1 MGRALGNIAGA
12 VAPIVAGYYGGPAG
26 LFGLGTTGSAIA
38 AGALTG
44 AGIAGLRG
52 DDMLMGAVGGG
63 LGGYGGGAMAGANT
77 AAKAAAEQSLGSG
90 TLNAQRAA
98 MAGYTGPTS
107 MMQSAGLGGASGA
120 GVNTIGAGTPVGL
133 SSAPS
138 GALGSGT
145 MPQANLDLS
154 KAGGYQYN
162 ANEIAGQGIGR
173 AQDFSSGMMG
183 NLKSTAIPEAQF
195 GKDYGF
201 SDVARELGGG
211 DATKGYMKAGIT
223 ALPVVAAGLTPE
235 YETFEDVM
243 SEDVYDPNSQLN
255 LNMDTGIREA
265 MQKDSGLRL
274 YGGGGTVSPNRSNP
288 GRLNFGMAKALN
300 NMQVTNNNTGAAVN
314 TAGMTPDEI
323 FKRYYRN
330 KNKFSGPKFE
340 EGGGV
345 IGVSSSPGLPIA
357 GATMGGGMA
366 ESVSETMATPGGFDT
381 FESMVASGI
390 DPANAAAMFGMDT
403 DPYLDTGP
411 GMTYTSPPRTSPIR
425 GGISELPPPPSM
437 FTPTPD
443 FDDDYRGGYMTP
455 SRMKSVGMEPG
466 YSGRTRRYERLPMS
480 TGGYL
485 NGGTLKGDG
494 MSDDVPAMIDG
505 TQKAALSQGEFV
517 VPADVV
523 SHLGNGSSDAGSKQ
537 LYGMMDKIRKART
550 GTKKQGKEI
559 NPERFMPS

>member
-1 MGRALGNIAGA
+1 MGRAIGNIAGA
-12 VAPIVAGYYGGPAG
+12 VAPIAAGYFAPQT
-26 LFGLGTTGSAIA
+26 LFGLGATGSAIA

-52 DDMLMGAVGGG
+52 DDMLMGALGGG
-63 LGGYGGGAMAGANT
+63 IGGYGGAGFRT
-77 AAKAAAEQSLGSG
+77 AADATKAV
-90 TLNAQRAA
+90 
-98 MAGYTGPTS
+98 
-107 MMQSAGLGGASGA
+107 ASGA
-120 GVNTIGAGTPVGL
+120 GGGTNAGYNSMMNNPALTTPGYTAPQFVKGGIGDFAYTGQGLNTATG
-133 SSAPS
+133 
-138 GALGSGT
+138 
-145 MPQANLDLS
+145 
-154 KAGGYQYN
+154 GGYD
-162 ANEIAGQGIGR
+162 ALTGIG
-173 AQDFSSGMMG
+173 GG
-183 NLKSTAIPEAQF
+183 INPTAMQSASAGLDSAKAVFNDPSAFI
-195 GKDYGF
+195 DN
-201 SDVARELGGG
+201 LGGG
-211 DATKGYMKAGIT
+211 DTVAGYGKL
-223 ALPVVAAGLTPE
+223 ALTSAPVVGAALEPE

-255 LNMDTGIREA
+255 LNMDTGIKEA
-265 MQKDSGLRL
+265 LEKDSGLRL
-274 YGGGGTVSPNRSNP
+274 Y
-288 GRLNFGMAKALN
+288 A
-300 NMQVTNNNTGAAVN
+300 
-314 TAGMTPDEI
+314 
-323 FKRYYRN
+323 
-330 KNKFSGPKFE
+330 

-345 IGVSSSPGLPIA
+345 TGISSSPGLPIA

-366 ESVSETMATPGGFDT
+366 ESVSETMTTPGGFDT
-381 FESMVASGI
+381 FESMVASGV

-437 FTPTPD
+437 FTPTPE
-443 FDDDYRGGYMTP
+443 FDDDYTGGYMTP

-466 YSGRTRRYERLPMS
+466 YSGRTRRYERLPMA

-517 VPADVV
+517 IPADVV

>member
-12 VAPIVAGYYGGPAG
+12 VAPIAAGYFGGPAG
-26 LFGLGTTGSAIA
+26 LFGLGATGSAIA

-63 LGGYGGGAMAGANT
+63 LGGYGGGNLQAAFNPTT
-77 AAKAAAEQSLGSG
+77 AAVPQGSTTAVMNKELMSPFTTPAPNAVGGNLGMFSNPAAVSPAATQGITGLQGS
-90 TLNAQRAA
+90 
-98 MAGYTGPTS
+98 MGPNMS
-107 MMQSAGLGGASGA
+107 QI
-120 GVNTIGAGTPVGL
+120 NKL
-133 SSAPS
+133 SSVP
-138 GALGSGT
+138 
-145 MPQANLDLS
+145 
-154 KAGGYQYN
+154 
-162 ANEIAGQGIGR
+162 GQLNPNK
-173 AQDFSSGMMG
+173 FSSG
-183 NLKSTAIPEAQF
+183 LSTGGGYVPSPNEIIPPAELNTMD
-195 GKDYGF
+195 KF
-201 SDVARELGGG
+201 SAGIERLGGG
-211 DATKGYMKAGIT
+211 DKVAGYGKLALT
-223 ALPVVAAGLTPE
+223 AAPVVGAGLTPE

-243 SEDVYDPNSQLN
+243 SKDVYDPNSQLN

-274 YGGGGTVSPNRSNP
+274 YGGGGTVSPNSSSP
-288 GRLNFGMAKALN
+288 GRIGGMGGFSAMGNALN
-300 NMQVTNNNTGAAVN
+300 NMQVTNNNTGAMVD
-314 TAGMTPDEI
+314 TAGMSPDEI

-330 KNKFSGPKFE
+330 KNKFSGSKFAE
-340 EGGGV
+340 GGDVGGGV
-345 IGVSSSPGLPIA
+345 TGAGLAPGTPVA
-357 GATMGGGMA
+357 GAIGGSG
-366 ESVSETMATPGGFDT
+366 TMAAPGGFDT
-381 FESMVASGI
+381 FESMVASGV

-403 DPYLDTGP
+403 SPYLDTGP
-411 GMTYTSPPRTSPIR
+411 GMTFTGTSRTSPIR

-437 FTPTPD
+437 FTPTSD
-443 FDDDYRGGYMTP
+443 FDYEEYKGGYMEPLGGKT
-455 SRMKSVGMEPG
+455 SVGMDPG
-466 YSGRTRRYERLPMS
+466 YSGRSRRYERIPMA

-505 TQKAALSQGEFV
+505 SQKAALSQGEFV

-550 GTKKQGKEI
+550 GTEKQGKQI

>member
-1 MGRALGNIAGA
+1 MGALG
-12 VAPIVAGYYGGPAG
+12 GG
-26 LFGLGTTGSAIA
+26 I
-38 AGALTG
+38 
-44 AGIAGLRG
+44 
-52 DDMLMGAVGGG
+52 
-63 LGGYGGGAMAGANT
+63 GGYGGAGFRT
-77 AAKAAAEQSLGSG
+77 AADATKAV
-90 TLNAQRAA
+90 
-98 MAGYTGPTS
+98 
-107 MMQSAGLGGASGA
+107 ASGA
-120 GVNTIGAGTPVGL
+120 GGGTNAGYNSMMNNPALTTPGYTAPIAPQFVKGGIGDFAYTGQGLNTATG
-133 SSAPS
+133 
-138 GALGSGT
+138 
-145 MPQANLDLS
+145 
-154 KAGGYQYN
+154 GGYD
-162 ANEIAGQGIGR
+162 ALTGIG
-173 AQDFSSGMMG
+173 GG
-183 NLKSTAIPEAQF
+183 INPTAMQSASAGLDSAKAVFNDPSAFI
-195 GKDYGF
+195 DN
-201 SDVARELGGG
+201 LGGG
-211 DATKGYMKAGIT
+211 DTVAGYGKL
-223 ALPVVAAGLTPE
+223 ALTSAPVVGAALEPE

-255 LNMDTGIREA
+255 LNMDTGIKEA
-265 MQKDSGLRL
+265 LEKDSGLRL
-274 YGGGGTVSPNRSNP
+274 Y
-288 GRLNFGMAKALN
+288 A
-300 NMQVTNNNTGAAVN
+300 
-314 TAGMTPDEI
+314 
-323 FKRYYRN
+323 
-330 KNKFSGPKFE
+330 

-345 IGVSSSPGLPIA
+345 TGISSSPGLPIA
-357 GATMGGGMA
+357 GATMGGGMT
-366 ESVSETMATPGGFDT
+366 ESVSETMAAPGGFDT

-437 FTPTPD
+437 FTPTPE
-443 FDDDYRGGYMTP
+443 FDDEYTGGYMTP

-466 YSGRTRRYERLPMS
+466 YSGRTRRYERLPMA

-517 VPADVV
+517 IPADVV

>member
-1 MGRALGNIAGA
+1 MGRALGAIAPIAAGA
-12 VAPIVAGYYGGPAG
+12 IFPNFGTTALGG
-26 LFGLGTTGSAIA
+26 LFGSGIA

-44 AGIAGLRG
+44 AGIAALTG
-52 DDMLMGAVGGG
+52 DDPLMGAIGGG

-77 AAKAAAEQSLGSG
+77 AAKEAAQG
-90 TLNAQRAA
+90 TLTDAAFNKTIQNQAMQQAGAGINSGITGTTGELGANMGQTISQSGRAFPNI
-98 MAGYTGPTS
+98 GTT
-107 MMQSAGLGGASGA
+107 GASQGA
-120 GVNTIGAGTPVGL
+120 TIGQSYRP
-133 SSAPS
+133 
-138 GALGSGT
+138 
-145 MPQANLDLS
+145 
-154 KAGGYQYN
+154 
-162 ANEIAGQGIGR
+162 
-173 AQDFSSGMMG
+173 DFMA
-183 NLKSTAIPEAQF
+183 TATKNVNVPTAQF

-274 YGGGGTVSPNRSNP
+274 Y
-288 GRLNFGMAKALN
+288 A
-300 NMQVTNNNTGAAVN
+300 
-314 TAGMTPDEI
+314 
-323 FKRYYRN
+323 
-330 KNKFSGPKFE
+330 

-345 IGVSSSPGLPIA
+345 TGISSSPGLPIA
-357 GATMGGGMA
+357 GATMDGGMT
-366 ESVSETMATPGGFDT
+366 ESVSETIATPGGFDT
-381 FESMVASGI
+381 FESMVASGV

-437 FTPTPD
+437 FTPTPE
-443 FDDDYRGGYMTP
+443 FDDDYTGGYMTP

-466 YSGRTRRYERLPMS
+466 YSGRTRRYERLPMA

-517 VPADVV
+517 IPADVV

-550 GTKKQGKEI
+550 GTEKQGKEI

>member
-26 LFGLGTTGSAIA
+26 LFGLGATGSAIA

-52 DDMLMGAVGGG
+52 DDMLMGAAAGG
-63 LGGYGGGAMAGANT
+63 LGGYGGGNLQAAFNPAT
-77 AAKAAAEQSLGSG
+77 AAVPQGSTTAVMNQELLSPYTSLSPNATAGNLGMMSNPTALSGTAGSG
-90 TLNAQRAA
+90 GFGGIQGLQGSIGPNMGQINKLSVNPGVTNPLSRVPGQLQPSQSSSGLSTGGGYVPSPNEIIPPAELNT
-98 MAGYTGPTS
+98 MDKF
-107 MMQSAGLGGASGA
+107 SAG
-120 GVNTIGAGTPVGL
+120 I
-133 SSAPS
+133 
-138 GALGSGT
+138 
-145 MPQANLDLS
+145 
-154 KAGGYQYN
+154 
-162 ANEIAGQGIGR
+162 ER
-173 AQDFSSGMMG
+173 
-183 NLKSTAIPEAQF
+183 
-195 GKDYGF
+195 
-201 SDVARELGGG
+201 LGGG
-211 DATKGYMKAGIT
+211 DKVAGYGKLALT
-223 ALPVVAAGLTPE
+223 AAPVVGAGLTPE

-274 YGGGGTVSPNRSNP
+274 YRGGGTVSPNRSNP

-366 ESVSETMATPGGFDT
+366 ESVSETMAAPGGFDT

-437 FTPTPD
+437 FTPTPE
-443 FDDDYRGGYMTP
+443 FDDEYTGGYMTP

-466 YSGRTRRYERLPMS
+466 YSGRTRRYERLPMA

-485 NGGTLKGDG
+485 DGGMLPGDG

-517 VPADVV
+517 IPADVV

>member
-12 VAPIVAGYYGGPAG
+12 VAPIAAGYMFPGFGTQALGG
-26 LFGLGTTGSAIA
+26 LFGSGIA

-44 AGIAGLRG
+44 AGIAALTG
-52 DDMLMGAVGGG
+52 DDPLMGALGGG
-63 LGGYGGGAMAGANT
+63 IGGYGGGAFRGAADATKLAASGVGDGTTAGVNAVTQGSQQFVSPYTPAGSFGTQT
-77 AAKAAAEQSLGSG
+77 AS
-90 TLNAQRAA
+90 
-98 MAGYTGPTS
+98 
-107 MMQSAGLGGASGA
+107 SALGGAGNA
-120 GVNTIGAGTPVGL
+120 ALPPLQGTLG
-133 SSAPS
+133 STTYQ
-138 GALGSGT
+138 GALAPNFNVAGNIAS
-145 MPQANLDLS
+145 PAPNFNAV
-154 KAGGYQYN
+154 AGGGGGYDPTLM
-162 ANEIAGQGIGR
+162 GSLDRGIES
-173 AQDFSSGMMG
+173 ASAAFDDTNTFFD
-183 NLKSTAIPEAQF
+183 K
-195 GKDYGF
+195 
-201 SDVARELGGG
+201 LGGG
-211 DATKGYMKAGIT
+211 DVTKGYMKAGIT
-223 ALPVVAAGLTPE
+223 GLPVVASALEPE

-255 LNMDTGIREA
+255 LNMDTSIREA

-274 YGGGGTVSPNRSNP
+274 Y
-288 GRLNFGMAKALN
+288 A
-300 NMQVTNNNTGAAVN
+300 
-314 TAGMTPDEI
+314 
-323 FKRYYRN
+323 
-330 KNKFSGPKFE
+330 

-345 IGVSSSPGLPIA
+345 TGISSSPGLPIA

-366 ESVSETMATPGGFDT
+366 ESVSETITAPGGFDT
-381 FESMVASGI
+381 FESMVASGV

-437 FTPTPD
+437 FTPTPE
-443 FDDDYRGGYMTP
+443 FDDEYTGGYMTP

-550 GTKKQGKEI
+550 GTEKQGEQI